1 MRSLFANLVL
11 AAVVI
16 LAAPAMVAPALAAE
30 PLVDVEWA
38 KANIDKPG
46 VVFVDVRS
54 GGGVTKEA
62 YQAEHMPGAIFTDYA
77 KDGWREKINGVE
89 GMLPPPDKVAK
100 LIGSLGI
107 DNDTHVVLV
116 PLGRAAIDM
125 GAATRIYWTFK
136 VMGHDNVSILDGGY
150 QAWTK
155 DIDPK
160 TNKPVNPLASGGVE
174 LPPTTFVAHFR
185 KEMIIDRNDVK
196 KAMEAGVTLIDNR
209 PNDFYLGLSVSPAAK
224 RAGTI
229 PGAKNL
235 QESWLTKNNGGSFR
249 SKAQLASLYKQAG
262 VPVEGEQIAFC
273 NTGHWASLGWF
284 VSSEILGNKNVK
296 MYDGSMAEWSQY
308 PELPVEQKFKLD

>member
-11 AAVVI
+11 ATVMI
-16 LAAPAMVAPALAAE
+16 LAAPVVAPAMAAE

-46 VVFVDVRS
+46 VVFLDVRS
-54 GGGVTKEA
+54 GGGVSKEV
-62 YQAEHMPGAIFTDYA
+62 YQAAHMPGAIFTDYA
-77 KDGWREKINGVE
+77 KDGWRAKINGVD

-107 DNDTHVVLV
+107 GNDTHVILV
-116 PLGRAAIDM
+116 PLGRAALDM

-160 TNKPVNPLASGGVE
+160 TGKPVNPLSSGGVE

-185 KEMIIDRNDVK
+185 KDMVVDRNDVK

-209 PNDFYLGLSVSPAAK
+209 PNDFYLGLTMSPAAK

-296 MYDGSMAEWSQY
+296 MYDGSMAEWSQD
-308 PELPVEQKFKLD
+308 PALPMEQKFKLD

>member
-1 MRSLFANLVL
+1 MRSLFTNLVL
-11 AAVVI
+11 ATAMI
-16 LAAPAMVAPALAAE
+16 LAAPLVAPALAAE
-30 PLVDVEWA
+30 PLVEVEWA

-46 VVFVDVRS
+46 LVFLDVRS
-54 GGGVTKEA
+54 GGGVTKEV
-62 YQAEHMPGAIFTDYA
+62 YQAAHMPGAIFTDYA
-77 KDGWREKINGVE
+77 KDGWREKVNGVD
-89 GMLPPPDKVAK
+89 GMLPPPEKVAK

-107 DNDTHVVLV
+107 GNDTHVVVV
-116 PLGRAAIDM
+116 PLGRAALDM

-160 TNKPVNPLASGGVE
+160 TGEPANPLSSGGVE
-174 LPPTTFVAHFR
+174 LPPKTFVAHFR
-185 KEMIIDRNDVK
+185 KDLVVDRNDVK
-196 KAMEAGVTLIDNR
+196 KAMEAGVTLVDNR
-209 PNDFYLGLSVSPAAK
+209 PNDFYLGLTVSPVAK

-235 QESWLTKNNGGSFR
+235 QESWLTRNNGGSFR
-249 SKAQLASLYKQAG
+249 TKAQLGSLYKQAG

-308 PELPVEQKFKLD
+308 PDLPIEEKFKLD